1 MIEAGR
7 TAADPIAADRRVVW
21 HSMRPFKENDAPL
34 LITEA
39 HGSWITDYEGNRYLD
54 GMSGLWCVN
63 AGYGRQE
70 LADAAYRQ
78 LSSMPYYPLIQTHLP
93 AIRLAEKLG
102 EWLEGDYVV
111 FFSNSGS
118 EANEAAFKMAR
129 QYQQQTGH
137 PYRHK
142 FIARYRGY
150 HGSSPG
156 ALAATGQAVR
166 KLKYEPLAPGF
177 LHVRPPDSYRRPEGM
192 SREAHQLQCA
202 REIEETIVWEGAD
215 TVAGVILE
223 PAITGGGII
232 VPDKAY
238 MEEVRRICTQHGVL
252 MIVDEVICGFGRSGR
267 SFGHHNFGVSPDI
280 VTMAKGI
287 TSGYL
292 PLAATAVKR
301 EIYQAFCQKGDY
313 DHLRHV
319 NTFGGHPASCAVALA
334 NLELM
339 EREKLRERSS
349 LLGAR
354 LLEEL
359 GAALAGHP
367 LAGDVRGFG
376 FMAGIELVEDRQSRK
391 PAAPNVVQGIIDGC
405 RRRGLIIGKN
415 GDTVAGYNNVLTLA
429 PPLSSTDEDL
439 DFLLEALLGALEEA
453 SPE

>member
-7 TAADPIAADRRVVW
+7 TAADHIAADRRVVW
-21 HSMRPFKENDAPL
+21 HGMRPFKENDVPL

-39 HGSWITDYEGNRYLD
+39 NGSWITDCEGNRYLD

-78 LSSMPYYPLIQTHLP
+78 LSSMPYYPLTQTHLP

-156 ALAATGQAVR
+156 ALSATGQAVR

-238 MEEVRRICTQHGVL
+238 MEEVRRICTQHGAL

-301 EIYQAFCQKGDY
+301 EIYQAFCQKGEY

-391 PAAPNVVQGIIDGC
+391 PAAPDVVQGIIDSC

-439 DFLLEALLGALEEA
+439 DFLLAALLEALEEA
-453 SPE
+453 SPA

>member
-1 MIEAGR
+1 M
-7 TAADPIAADRRVVW
+7 
-21 HSMRPFKENDAPL
+21 
-34 LITEA
+34 
-39 HGSWITDYEGNRYLD
+39 
-54 GMSGLWCVN
+54 
-63 AGYGRQE
+63 
-70 LADAAYRQ
+70 
-78 LSSMPYYPLIQTHLP
+78 
-93 AIRLAEKLG
+93 
-102 EWLEGDYVV
+102 
-111 FFSNSGS
+111 
-118 EANEAAFKMAR
+118 
-129 QYQQQTGH
+129 
-137 PYRHK
+137 
-142 FIARYRGY
+142 
-150 HGSSPG
+150 
-156 ALAATGQAVR
+156 
-166 KLKYEPLAPGF
+166 
-177 LHVRPPDSYRRPEGM
+177 
-192 SREAHQLQCA
+192 
-202 REIEETIVWEGAD
+202 
-215 TVAGVILE
+215 
-223 PAITGGGII
+223 
-232 VPDKAY
+232 PDKAY
-238 MEEVRRICTQHGVL
+238 MEEVRRICTQHGAL

-301 EIYQAFCQKGDY
+301 EIYQAFCQKGEY

-391 PAAPNVVQGIIDGC
+391 PAAPDVVQGIIDSC

-439 DFLLEALLGALEEA
+439 DFLLAALLEALEEA
-453 SPE
+453 SPA